1 MDKDAYLAGVRE
13 LYDGEIIGEG
23 LFSTLLDN
31 CPADKRHGMGLL
43 LQLESEAKVKLRPML
58 LRLGLP
64 IAESAAMRSA
74 GVEFAGKLRDME
86 WADGMRM
93 VADLSRPYLER
104 YKVLAAAAE
113 PADRELTS
121 FMVAHEQAVV
131 DFAELEAAGQSEAAA
146 ETVTRLLETKL
157 PQIT

>member
-1 MDKDAYLAGVRE
+1 MERDAYLAGVAE

-23 LFSTLLDN
+23 LFSTLLGQ
-31 CPADKRHGMGLL
+31 CPAEKRHGMGLL

-64 IAESAAMRSA
+64 IAESEAMRKA
-74 GVEFAGKLRDME
+74 GVEFAGKLREMD

-93 VADLSRPYLER
+93 VAELSRPYLER
-104 YKVLAAAAE
+104 YKVLAEAAE
-113 PADRELTS
+113 PADREMTG

-131 DFAELEAAGQSEAAA
+131 DFAELEAAGDSAAA
-146 ETVTRLLETKL
+146 AAAVMRLLDTKL
-157 PQIT
+157 LA